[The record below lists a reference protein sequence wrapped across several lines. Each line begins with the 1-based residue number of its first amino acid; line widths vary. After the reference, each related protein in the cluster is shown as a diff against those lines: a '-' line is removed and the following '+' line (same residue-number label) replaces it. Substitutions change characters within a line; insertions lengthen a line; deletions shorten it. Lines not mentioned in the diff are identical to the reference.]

1 VSMPFY
7 VSPQQQMQD
16 KANYAQQGV
25 ARGRSC
31 VALQYADGILLVAPN
46 SSKALHKISELY
58 DRIGFAA
65 VGRYNEYENLRKA
78 GVTYADIIGYQY
90 DRNDVSARGIANY
103 YAQQLGTIFTESNK
117 PWEVELVVAE
127 VGDQPDAD
135 QIYRIT
141 FDGSVT
147 DEHGFVAFGGD
158 AAKVSAVLKERYS
171 EGMTLA
177 EAFAAALDAL
187 SALTPPASPGSST
200 AQGSAS
206 QAKGSA
212 SQANGERVELT
223 ASQLEVAILDRSRD
237 HRRFRRIRA
246 ARLEDLLAEARP
258 AAPASTE
265 PEASPAAGASD
276 ADASDAHASDAHASE
291 AGTSEAGASETGA
304 SEAGTSDVSGSEDAG
319 SESAGSES

>member
-58 DRIGFAA
+58 DRIAFAA

-147 DEHGFVAFGGD
+147 DEHGYVAFGGD

-171 EGMTLA
+171 DGMTLA

-187 SALTPPASPGSST
+187 DALTAPAAPTASSP
-200 AQGSAS
+200 AQGSTP
-206 QAKGSA
+206 QG
-212 SQANGERVELT
+212 NGERTELT
-223 ASQLEVAILDRSRD
+223 ASQLEVAILDRSRE
-237 HRRFRRIRA
+237 HRKFRRIRA
-246 ARLEDLLAEARP
+246 ARLEGLLAEARP
-258 AAPASTE
+258 AAPATEE
-265 PEASPAAGASD
+265 PEASTESAATEVSGTEASGT
-276 ADASDAHASDAHASE
+276 ASGSE
-291 AGTSEAGASETGA
+291 AG
-304 SEAGTSDVSGSEDAG
+304 G
-319 SESAGSES
+319 SESSES